1 MTHRTSHQLTHACAA
16 ILMGAV
22 AVACSG
28 AKETTGNPRT
38 AQGGGD
44 RGRIERVRVEGCLQE
59 APGTPG
65 REYVLA
71 HATMPEPETQPQGQ
85 ETMAHGPLVANGS
98 WVRLKSDAQDM
109 KSYLGQRVA
118 VTGEVIDRGENTLG
132 TSGRTTPAREGTT
145 DAEKMQQSSKDAH
158 TDPGRTTPP
167 STVAPMGANANGTA
181 PLIAVE
187 QVEKA
192 TGDGSCEA
200 TDQNAPKAK

>member
-16 ILMGAV
+16 ILMAAV

-28 AKETTGNPRT
+28 TKETAGNPRA
-38 AQGGGD
+38 AQSGGD
-44 RGRIERVRVEGCLQE
+44 RGRLERIRVEGCLQE

-85 ETMAHGPLVANGS
+85 ETAAHGPVVREGS

-132 TSGRTTPAREGTT
+132 TSGRTTPAKEGTN

-158 TDPGRTTPP
+158 ADPKRATPP
-167 STVAPMGANANGTA
+167 STVAPLGANANGTA

-187 QVEKA
+187 KVEKA
-192 TGDGSCEA
+192 TGEGSCEG
-200 TDQNAPKAK
+200 TDRNAPRGK